1 MYFTQFP
8 INMTR
13 RESRKMLGSPYLM
26 HAAVAGSFPPD
37 AETCQEEDGRV
48 LWRVDRTSDGGCS
61 PLYCQPWKTELAW
74 SR

>member
-26 HAAVAGSFPPD
+26 HAAVAGSFPPPML
-37 AETCQEEDGRV
+37 Q
-48 LWRVDRTSDGGCS
+48 LI
-61 PLYCQPWKTELAW
+61 K
-74 SR
+74 